1 MFKCT
6 ASCVAPSI
14 IQLFNLSLTTGKIP
28 SEWKRSLVVPIPK
41 SDDRASPTNY
51 WPISLLSILSK
62 LLERPIHQVILNH
75 LEEHCPISN
84 IQRGFMKGRGT
95 VTALIASIHDWLN
108 SLDHGP
114 DVCVVFFDYKKAFD
128 SVPHAPLMDRLQH
141 LGLNPC
147 ILRWLRNYVFNRSQ
161 QVVVNGHILSSTSV
175 LSGVPQGS
183 VLGPLLFLIYINDLT
198 L

>member
-1 MFKCT
+1 
-6 ASCVAPSI
+6 
-14 IQLFNLSLTTGKIP
+14 
-28 SEWKRSLVVPIPK
+28 
-41 SDDRASPTNY
+41 
-51 WPISLLSILSK
+51 
-62 LLERPIHQVILNH
+62 
-75 LEEHCPISN
+75 
-84 IQRGFMKGRGT
+84 MKERGT

-108 SLDHGP
+108 SLDHGQ

-147 ILRWLRNYVFNRSQ
+147 ILRWLRNYLSNRSQ
-161 QVVVNGHILSSTSV
+161 QVVVNGHISSSTPV

-198 L
+198 LLPLTIGSKLSLYADDVILYRSISILPDFVNIQYDIYAIEHWSDCNFLSLNPAKCKYMVISRKQTPPMPDHPIVLYGQALTQVSVFK